1 MGKQVFSTEKAI
13 SNLKGNVPEF
23 LLGLAINSYMH
34 LFEGKTK
41 EEILALGGHSHK
53 QEDLDD
59 EDFIYME
66 EN

>member
-1 MGKQVFSTEKAI
+1 MGKQVFNTDKAI
-13 SNLKGNVPEF
+13 NNLIGNAPDIF
-23 LLGLAINSYMH
+23 IALAANSYMH

-41 EEILALGGHSHK
+41 EEILQANP
-53 QEDLDD
+53 QFNAEDLDD